1 MNPFVRYSL
10 AVAMG
15 STVATSAFAA
25 EEIDTPTS
33 ENTPQTE
40 AELSTEQ
47 QQTLDLFEKELQA
60 AISSGS
66 AEGQIAD
73 LIASTIANNPEL
85 AAAIQVI
92 ATNAQAVS
100 QEILTAAVIQGLSQA
115 PETAAG
121 NPTTNSVRLPLN
133 TPQSSSSSGGSNP
146 LDNDDEDQV
155 TPEPIPDST
164 GGGEG
169 SASGG

>member
-73 LIASTIANNPEL
+73 LIASAIASNPEL

-100 QEILTAAVIQGLSQA
+100 QETLTAAVIQGLSQA

-121 NPTTNSVRLPLN
+121 NPTVGDNQNIPAEPTTVI
-133 TPQSSSSSGGSNP
+133 PQS
-146 LDNDDEDQV
+146 
-155 TPEPIPDST
+155 TPVST
-164 GGGEG
+164 GGGGG